1 MSEYGTFDA
10 IGVRLTDFVATVE
23 IQRGP
28 HNYFDREMIREI
40 ADAFEAL
47 DDDPACRAIVLAAEG
62 KSFCAGARLGGGGNR
77 GESGEGKI
85 QSDVSGQGASSESA
99 FRRDS
104 GGLYREAIRLFRAR
118 TPVVAAVHGA
128 AIGGGLGLALMA
140 DFRVTCAEARF
151 AANFAQL
158 GFHPGFGLSVTLP
171 ELVGRSH
178 AMRLAL
184 TGRRIKGEEAFEI
197 GMADRLVPL
206 DAVRASAIEMASEI
220 AASAPLAVE
229 SIRATLRLGL
239 ADRVAAI
246 LEHELTEQERLIQT
260 RDAKEGIRATAERR
274 PPVFTRS

>member
-10 IGVRLTDFVATVE
+10 IRVELKEFVAVVE
-23 IQRGP
+23 IRRAP

-40 ADAFEAL
+40 AEVFEAL
-47 DDDPACRAIVLAAEG
+47 DDDPSCRAIVLAADG
-62 KSFCAGARLGGGGNR
+62 KSFCAGAKLGGGGSERSAGNGGGR
-77 GESGEGKI
+77 GP
-85 QSDVSGQGASSESA
+85 DSESA

-140 DFRVTCAEARF
+140 DFRVTCPEARF

-171 ELVGRSH
+171 ELVGRSQ

-184 TGRRIKGEEAFEI
+184 TGRRIKGEEAVSI
-197 GMADRLVPL
+197 GLADRLVAL
-206 DAVRASAIEMASEI
+206 DEVRAAAVEMASEI

-229 SIRATLRLGL
+229 SIRATLRRGL
-239 ADRVAAI
+239 ADRVEEI

-260 RDAKEGIRATAERR
+260 QDAKEGIRATAERR
-274 PPVFTRS
+274 PPVFARS

>member
-1 MSEYGTFDA
+1 MSEYGSFDA
-10 IGVRLTDFVATVE
+10 IGVELKDFVATVE

-28 HNYFDREMIREI
+28 HNYFDRAMIGEI
-40 ADAFEAL
+40 ADAFDAL

-62 KSFCAGARLGGGGNR
+62 KSFCAGAKLGGVGNR
-77 GESGEGKI
+77 SESRPGTE
-85 QSDVSGQGASSESA
+85 DSGAAGSSSESA

-140 DFRVTCAEARF
+140 DFRVTCPEARF

-171 ELVGRSH
+171 ELIGRSQ

-184 TGRRIKGEEAFEI
+184 TGRRIKGTEALEI
-197 GMADRLVPL
+197 GLADRLVAL
-206 DAVRASAIEMASEI
+206 DDVRSAAVEMAAEI
-220 AASAPLAVE
+220 AAAAPLAVE
-229 SIRATLRLGL
+229 SIRATLRRGL
-239 ADRVAAI
+239 ADRVHEI

-260 RDAKEGIRATAERR
+260 QDAKEGIRAMAERR
-274 PPVFTRS
+274 AAVFTRS

>member
-10 IGVRLTDFVATVE
+10 IGVQLNDFVALVE
-23 IQRGP
+23 IRRAP
-28 HNYFDREMIREI
+28 HNYFDREMISEI
-40 ADAFEAL
+40 ADVFESL
-47 DDDPACRAIVLAAEG
+47 DDDRACRAIVLAADG
-62 KSFCAGARLGGGGNR
+62 KSFCAGAKLGGSRSERPPSAGNGG
-77 GESGEGKI
+77 E
-85 QSDVSGQGASSESA
+85 QGSTSETA

-140 DFRVTCAEARF
+140 DFRVTCPEARF

-171 ELVGRSH
+171 ELVGRSQ

-184 TGRRIKGEEAFEI
+184 TGRRIKGEEAVEI
-197 GMADRLVPL
+197 GLADRLVSL
-206 DAVRASAIEMASEI
+206 DEVRAAAIEMASEI

-229 SIRATLRLGL
+229 SIRATLRRGL
-239 ADRVAAI
+239 ADRVEEI

-260 RDAKEGIRATAERR
+260 QDAKEGIRATADRR

>member
-1 MSEYGTFDA
+1 
-10 IGVRLTDFVATVE
+10 
-23 IQRGP
+23 
-28 HNYFDREMIREI
+28 
-40 ADAFEAL
+40 
-47 DDDPACRAIVLAAEG
+47 VLAADG
-62 KSFCAGARLGGGGNR
+62 KSFCAGAKLGSGGSGNQSAPDTR
-77 GESGEGKI
+77 NGSGK
-85 QSDVSGQGASSESA
+85 SAASETA

-104 GGLYREAIRLFRAR
+104 GGLYREAIRLFRTR

-140 DFRVTCAEARF
+140 DFRVTCPEARF

-171 ELVGRSH
+171 ELVGRSQ

-184 TGRRIKGEEAFEI
+184 TGRRIKGEEAVEI
-197 GMADRLVPL
+197 GLADRLVSL
-206 DAVRASAIEMASEI
+206 DEVRAAAIEMASEI

-229 SIRATLRLGL
+229 SIRATLRRGL
-239 ADRVAAI
+239 ADRVEEI

-260 RDAKEGIRATAERR
+260 QDAKEGIRATADRR

>member
-10 IGVRLTDFVATVE
+10 IGVQLEDFVATVE
-23 IQRGP
+23 IRRGP
-28 HNYFDREMIREI
+28 HNYFDRAMIREI
-40 ADAFEAL
+40 ADVFEAL
-47 DDDPACRAIVLAAEG
+47 DDDPACRAIVLAADG
-62 KSFCAGARLGGGGNR
+62 KSFCAGARLGSGGNR
-77 GESGEGKI
+77 SENAPSTGSGGGQES
-85 QSDVSGQGASSESA
+85 SSETA

-128 AIGGGLGLALMA
+128 AIGGGLGLALVA
-140 DFRVTCAEARF
+140 DFRVTCPEARF

-171 ELVGRSH
+171 ELVGRSQ

-184 TGRRIKGEEAFEI
+184 TGCRIKGEEALAI
-197 GMADRLVPL
+197 GLADRLVSL
-206 DAVRASAIEMASEI
+206 DEVRATALEMAREI

-229 SIRATLRLGL
+229 SIRATLRRGL
-239 ADRVAAI
+239 ADRVQEI

-260 RDAKEGIRATAERR
+260 QDAKEGIRATAE
-274 PPVFTRS
+274 VDHESLGS

>member
-10 IGVRLTDFVATVE
+10 IGVELKDFVATVE
-23 IQRGP
+23 IRRGP
-28 HNYFDREMIREI
+28 HNYFDRAMIGEI
-40 ADAFEAL
+40 ADVFEAL
-47 DDDPACRAIVLAAEG
+47 DDDPACRAIVLAADG
-62 KSFCAGARLGGGGNR
+62 KSFCAGAKLGGGGSR
-77 GESGEGKI
+77 SEGAPS
-85 QSDVSGQGASSESA
+85 QDRSAAAGSASESA

-140 DFRVTCAEARF
+140 DFRVTCPEARF

-171 ELVGRSH
+171 ELVGRSQ

-184 TGRRIKGEEAFEI
+184 TGRRINGTEAAAI
-197 GMADRLVPL
+197 GLADRLVSIE
-206 DAVRASAIEMASEI
+206 DVRATAIEMAAEI

-229 SIRATLRLGL
+229 SIRATLRRGL
-239 ADRVAAI
+239 ADRVQEI

-260 RDAKEGIRATAERR
+260 QDAKEGIRATAERR
-274 PPVFTRS
+274 RPVFTRS

>member
-1 MSEYGTFDA
+1 MSEYGKFDA
-10 IGVRLTDFVATVE
+10 IGVELKDFVAVVE
-23 IQRGP
+23 IRRAP

-40 ADAFEAL
+40 AEAFEAL
-47 DDDPACRAIVLAAEG
+47 DDDPACRAIVLAADG
-62 KSFCAGARLGGGGNR
+62 KSFCAGAKLGGGGGGSERPAGN
-77 GESGEGKI
+77 SG
-85 QSDVSGQGASSESA
+85 GQGSDSESA

-140 DFRVTCAEARF
+140 DFRVTCPEARF
-151 AANFAQL
+151 AANFARL

-171 ELVGRSH
+171 ELVGRNQ
-178 AMRLAL
+178 AMGLAL
-184 TGRRIKGEEAFEI
+184 TGRRIKGEEAVAI
-197 GMADRLVPL
+197 GLADRLVAI
-206 DAVRASAIEMASEI
+206 DEVRAAAVEMASEI

-229 SIRATLRLGL
+229 SIRATLRRGL
-239 ADRVAAI
+239 ANRVQEI

-260 RDAKEGIRATAERR
+260 QDAKEGIRATAERR

>member
-1 MSEYGTFDA
+1 MSEYGSFDA
-10 IGVRLTDFVATVE
+10 IGVELKDFVATVE

-28 HNYFDREMIREI
+28 HNYFDRAMIGEI
-40 ADAFEAL
+40 ADAFDAL
-47 DDDPACRAIVLAAEG
+47 DADPACRAIVLAAEG
-62 KSFCAGARLGGGGNR
+62 KSFCAGAKLGGGGNR
-77 GESGEGKI
+77 SESRPPTA
-85 QSDVSGQGASSESA
+85 DSGAEDASSESA

-140 DFRVTCAEARF
+140 DFRVTCPEARF

-171 ELVGRSH
+171 ELIGRSQ

-184 TGRRIKGEEAFEI
+184 TGRRIKGTEALEI
-197 GMADRLVPL
+197 GLADRLVPL
-206 DAVRASAIEMASEI
+206 DEVRSAAVAMASEI
-220 AASAPLAVE
+220 ASSAPLAVE
-229 SIRATLRLGL
+229 SIRATLRRGL
-239 ADRVAAI
+239 ADRVLEI

-260 RDAKEGIRATAERR
+260 QDAKEGIRATAERR

>member
-1 MSEYGTFDA
+1 MSEYGAFDA
-10 IGVRLTDFVATVE
+10 IGVELNDFIATVE
-23 IQRGP
+23 IRRGP
-28 HNYFDREMIREI
+28 HNYFDRAMIGEI
-40 ADAFEAL
+40 ADAFDAL

-62 KSFCAGARLGGGGNR
+62 KSFCAGARLGGGNR
-77 GESGEGKI
+77 SADDGGGSGK
-85 QSDVSGQGASSESA
+85 SSESA

-184 TGRRIKGEEAFEI
+184 TGRRIKGQEAFEI
-197 GMADRLVPL
+197 GMADRLVPI
-206 DAVRASAIEMASEI
+206 DEVRTAAIEMASEI

-229 SIRATLRLGL
+229 SIRATLRRGL
-239 ADRVAAI
+239 ADRVAEI

-260 RDAKEGIRATAERR
+260 QDAKEGIRATAERR
-274 PPVFTRS
+274 TPVFTRN

>member
-10 IGVRLTDFVATVE
+10 IGVQRKDFVATVE

-28 HNYFDREMIREI
+28 HNYFDQAMIGEI
-40 ADAFEAL
+40 ADAFDAL
-47 DDDPACRAIVLAAEG
+47 DGDPACRAIVLASEG

-77 GESGEGKI
+77 SESRTNTGNGGAG
-85 QSDVSGQGASSESA
+85 GQGSSSETA

-118 TPVVAAVHGA
+118 KPVVAAVHGA

-140 DFRVTCAEARF
+140 DFRVTCPEARF

-184 TGRRIKGEEAFEI
+184 TGRRIKGEEALEI
-197 GMADRLVPL
+197 GLADRLVAL
-206 DAVRASAIEMASEI
+206 DDVRATAIEMASEI
-220 AASAPLAVE
+220 ASSAPLAVE
-229 SIRATLRLGL
+229 SIRATLRRGL
-239 ADRVAAI
+239 ADRVHEI

-260 RDAKEGIRATAERR
+260 QDAKEGIRATAERR
-274 PPVFTRS
+274 PPVFTRN

>member
-10 IGVRLTDFVATVE
+10 IGVQLEDFVATVE
-23 IQRGP
+23 IRRGP
-28 HNYFDREMIREI
+28 HNYFDKAMIREI
-40 ADAFEAL
+40 ADVFEAL
-47 DDDPACRAIVLAAEG
+47 DDDPNCRAIVLAADG
-62 KSFCAGARLGGGGNR
+62 KSFCAGARLAGGGSR
-77 GESGEGKI
+77 SESPPSTG
-85 QSDVSGQGASSESA
+85 SVGQESSSETA

-128 AIGGGLGLALMA
+128 AIGGGLGLALVA
-140 DFRVTCAEARF
+140 DFRVTCPEARF

-171 ELVGRSH
+171 ELVGRSQ

-184 TGRRIKGEEAFEI
+184 TGRRIKGEEALAI
-197 GMADRLVPL
+197 GLADRLVSL
-206 DAVRASAIEMASEI
+206 DEVRASALEMAREI

-229 SIRATLRLGL
+229 SIRATLRRGL
-239 ADRVAAI
+239 ADRVQEI

-260 RDAKEGIRATAERR
+260 QDAKEGIRATAERR
-274 PPVFTRS
+274 PPVFARS